1 MPVNMPDTTSPLRQS
16 CDRCR
21 ELKVRCKPSP
31 TISIL
36 QTGANGLPLCVRCA
50 RAGADCTYS
59 RKDPLSMYLTNGFE
73 ANSQRTA
80 QQRTG
85 RPHLP
90 RQRPRQPSTPAR
102 QNQTSLGIT
111 TLGRSE
117 PVIDFSPDVPNET
130 LLQTLFSLEAN
141 GFGQSASEEVTHLNE
156 LSPGGSP
163 DMFPELMRND
173 NQPQL
178 QQYSGGFSAVL
189 PDPPISALE
198 SAPDPLEKDTLD
210 LAALNIRIYKMTR
223 AMSDQ
228 DGIIASAKK
237 PPTDEMIDIIR
248 CVLQVLDRIVAR
260 TADGRD
266 AQLRLSPDSLQSELE
281 HNLNMHAIDPPKYLS
296 STTTLGSALDTG
308 IVFMVLACHQRILD
322 MFKNICLSLHRH
334 ICSSTGTSSGQG
346 YSTETR
352 SSMSTEGQPLKEL
365 SNAEL
370 AMAVELMTHL
380 IDRLDRGL
388 YQLALAM
395 GALNDTADPLGP
407 STSLQ
412 NSLAET
418 CEGSHTITPS
428 RQSTEK
434 FEGSHTISQASDQE
448 ENNSCLY
455 AAKSVTGIVQQK
467 QAALN
472 MHLQLLKRSIRQSD
486 GI

>member
-59 RKDPLSMYLTNGFE
+59 P
-73 ANSQRTA
+73 

-352 SSMSTEGQPLKEL
+352 S
-365 SNAEL
+365 N
-370 AMAVELMTHL
+370 
-380 IDRLDRGL
+380 RGL